1 MKLKNNLYTISGCEQ
16 TAKGMNYQ
24 IHLNPECV
32 IYKAHF
38 PEQPV
43 TPGVCI
49 IEIAHELLEEH
60 YQCPIQVNVVK
71 NVKFLSVI
79 TPLEV
84 QDLTY
89 ELVIKEEEEGCI
101 KLQASVVA
109 NETVYAKISMICQK

>member
-1 MKLKNNLYTISGCEQ
+1 MKLKNNLYTISSSEL
-16 TAKGMNYQ
+16 TEKGVNYK
-24 IHLNPECV
+24 IHLNPDCV

-49 IEIAHELLEEH
+49 IEMAHELLEEH

-79 TPLEV
+79 TPNEV

-89 ELVIKEEEEGCI
+89 ELVIKEEEEGNI
-101 KLQASVVA
+101 KLQASAVA

>member
-1 MKLKNNLYTISGCEQ
+1 MKLKNNLYTISSSEL
-16 TAKGMNYQ
+16 TEKGVNYK
-24 IHLNPECV
+24 IHLNPDCV

-38 PEQPV
+38 PELPV

-49 IEIAHELLEEH
+49 IEMAHELLEEH

-79 TPLEV
+79 TPNEV

-89 ELVIKEEEEGCI
+89 ELVIKEEEEGSI
-101 KLQASVVA
+101 KLQASAVA

>member
-1 MKLKNNLYTISGCEQ
+1 MKLKNNLYTILGSEL
-16 TAKGMNYQ
+16 TAKGVNYTIQ
-24 IHLNPECV
+24 LNPECV

-49 IEIAHELLEEH
+49 IEMAHELLEEH
-60 YQCPIQVNVVK
+60 YQQPVQINVVK

-84 QDLTY
+84 QQLTY
-89 ELVIKEEEEGCI
+89 ELVIKEEEEGNI
-101 KLQASVVA
+101 KFQASAVA

>member
-1 MKLKNNLYTISGCEQ
+1 MKLKNNLYTILGSEQ
-16 TAKGMNYQ
+16 TAKGVNYTIQ
-24 IHLNPECV
+24 LNPESV

-49 IEIAHELLEEH
+49 IEMAHELLEEH
-60 YQCPIQVNVVK
+60 YQQPVQINVVK

-84 QDLTY
+84 QQLTY
-89 ELVIKEEEEGCI
+89 ELVIKEEEEGNI
-101 KLQASVVA
+101 KFQASAVA